1 MGKMLRIISVVGL
14 SLLLVASVSLVGC
27 GGEGELEDLVAP
39 DMELSQYLKGTTVD
53 FDEATLVSLATGG
66 GEPGWKS
73 GTAAAM
79 YPTYHFSAA
88 ARDATAKAMYPN
100 YRGYDTA
107 DVNFAL
113 LGAAEQGNVDGA
125 ILASLDP
132 AELAAVDT
140 AVVGFIDRIDID
152 MSDAV
157 LPTETSA
164 YAILSG
170 VSATQAD
177 GWVTDVADGM
187 DLADRFYVRLVKEA
201 VVAYHAYGVFDDIY
215 LLLYGEVPAA
225 PTDAQ
230 VEGVARVAGETFF
243 TSGTA
248 SATYPV
254 QADEQAQALYGISY
268 AECDEMQAGYVDAA
282 VYAGLPAAEK
292 GYIDYGAVPGLFAS
306 VGAQLTD
313 ALPLTQNIAYL
324 TLYYNVSPAA
334 ADGWAAD
341 VGAGM
346 HPRQAFYKWL
356 AYEAVAGS
364 AGMAG
369 FIQLSVAEFSIK
381 VTNPNEYWIS
391 LDSLSVNTSMDVD
404 FYGMVYT
411 VDVAKAAMGDKI
423 WVPPMEDDV
432 EGEIT
437 VHLAMPVK
445 TMDNVTWGVMA
456 GLDGGLAFGL
466 ALSAF
471 GAIQAG
477 TAEFDVT
484 IDATVSAETGTIT
497 ESYALTW
504 TPPAE

>member
-1 MGKMLRIISVVGL
+1 MGRMLRTISLVGL
-14 SLLLVASVSLVGC
+14 SLVLVAAVSLVGC
-27 GGEGELEDLVAP
+27 GGGEELEDLVAP

-79 YPTYHFSAA
+79 YPTYHFSTA
-88 ARDATAKAMYPN
+88 ARDAMAKAMYPN

-107 DVNFAL
+107 DVNFAM
-113 LGAAEQGNVDGA
+113 LGASEQSAVDGA
-125 ILASLDP
+125 ILASLSP

-140 AVVGFIDRIDID
+140 AVVGFIDRIDTD

-157 LPTETSA
+157 LPTQTSA

-170 VSATQAD
+170 VSAAAAD
-177 GWVTDVADGM
+177 GWVTDLADGK
-187 DLADRFYVRLVKEA
+187 DLTDRFYVRLVKEA
-201 VVAYHAYGVFDDIY
+201 VISYHAYGVFDDFY
-215 LLLYGEVPAA
+215 LALYGEVPAA

-230 VEGVARVAGETFF
+230 FEAVARIAGESFF

-254 QADEQAQALYGISY
+254 QADEQAQALYGKSY

-292 GYIDYGAVPGLFAS
+292 GYIDYGAVPGFFAS
-306 VGAQLTD
+306 VGAQMTD

-341 VGAGM
+341 VEAAM
-346 HPRQAFYKWL
+346 HPRLAFYKWL

-364 AGMAG
+364 AAMAG
-369 FIQLSVAEFSIK
+369 FIQLSVAEFYVK

-391 LDSLSVNTSMDVD
+391 LDSLSVNASIDVD

-437 VHLAMPVK
+437 VRLAMPVK

-477 TAEFDVT
+477 TAVFDVT
-484 IDATVSAETGTIT
+484 IDTVVSAETGTIT

-504 TPPAE
+504 TPSA